1 MELGRL
7 NMMVRDSYSVLD
19 IDRKVVDEG
28 RLPAWPLTDYHLV
41 SFAVL
46 ALLAQPNSTQPNSTQ
61 PSHHISTHSS
71 SSANS

>member
-7 NMMVRDSYSVLD
+7 NMMAWDSYSVLD

-41 SFAVL
+41 SLAVL
-46 ALLAQPNSTQPNSTQ
+46 ALLAQPNSTQP
-61 PSHHISTHSS
+61 SHHISQSPSS
-71 SSANS
+71 GNS